1 MIEEPLLEAAP
12 AAPLFP
18 PAPIAP
24 REVTPRKRSVK
35 KAAKAGSPPAPA
47 DVAVPAP
54 APLPAPPPPIEPASS
69 VEHPSVEREPAGVAN
84 SESSDKGEAK
94 PRAKKTSAKATKKSA
109 KKAAVSDGATAE
121 LPVESMPAPE
131 RALAPEL
138 NLLPQ
143 EPSAPPEPPPPAPAL
158 PAEAPPK
165 PVRQRTTTQKGAS
178 KTAAANPV
186 AVEAAPVV
194 APTEEP
200 RAEPATV
207 APVAE
212 TVSAATPAPNPTLQH
227 PAPMR
232 AGDHSNRAPQQTGPS
247 AHRRGGPQEAAP
259 ATQDP
264 QQGEGRFRN
273 KWDKRNKF
281 RGRERQRDGQNGSQS
296 DGRDGDA
303 QQPREA
309 PPERPLGPPEPSEG
323 ILELTPKGYGFLRQ
337 KSRQW
342 AEFNQD
348 PWVSPEWIRNL
359 GLRTGMWIKGV
370 QREGHRGPQVTEI
383 TEVNGLPPDKIR
395 NLPLF
400 EELKAVNPCKRIQL
414 ETVSSRLTTRV
425 IDLFTPVGR
434 GQRGLIVAPPRAGKT
449 TLLEHIAEA
458 LTQNHPQ
465 MHLMVLLVDERPE
478 EVTEFRRALPNAEIH
493 ASSNDSDIKTHMR
506 TAVLAIERAKRLVE
520 CGQHVFILL
529 DSITRMARA
538 FNNAQKGG
546 ATATGGLGV
555 GALEMPRR
563 LFAAARNTRE
573 AGSLTI
579 LATTLIET
587 NSKMDEA
594 IFQEFKGTGNLELV
608 LDRKIAEQYIYPAVN
623 IFRSGTRREELLLPP
638 FQLEKIHMLRR
649 GLAGH
654 KPMEAIQRVITL
666 MERAPSNSQML
677 VELPGKSER

>member
-1 MIEEPLLEAAP
+1 VEHTAPRPAAPESTASPAAAP
-12 AAPLFP
+12 A
-18 PAPIAP
+18 
-24 REVTPRKRSVK
+24 RQDS
-35 KAAKAGSPPAPA
+35 
-47 DVAVPAP
+47 
-54 APLPAPPPPIEPASS
+54 PPPPPQ
-69 VEHPSVEREPAGVAN
+69 
-84 SESSDKGEAK
+84 
-94 PRAKKTSAKATKKSA
+94 ATTEGSQ
-109 KKAAVSDGATAE
+109 GG
-121 LPVESMPAPE
+121 PP
-131 RALAPEL
+131 
-138 NLLPQ
+138 
-143 EPSAPPEPPPPAPAL
+143 PSAEG
-158 PAEAPPK
+158 
-165 PVRQRTTTQKGAS
+165 QSQGQGQGQGQG
-178 KTAAANPV
+178 
-186 AVEAAPVV
+186 
-194 APTEEP
+194 
-200 RAEPATV
+200 
-207 APVAE
+207 
-212 TVSAATPAPNPTLQH
+212 QH
-227 PAPMR
+227 R
-232 AGDHSNRAPQQTGPS
+232 HDQQQHHG
-247 AHRRGGPQEAAP
+247 RE
-259 ATQDP
+259 
-264 QQGEGRFRN
+264 RFRN
-273 KWDKRNKF
+273 KWDKRN
-281 RGRERQRDGQNGSQS
+281 RWRDRHRDRDRDRDRDGQGQGQGGGQQNGEGGQH
-296 DGRDGDA
+296 

-342 AEFNQD
+342 ADFNQD

-359 GLRTGMWIKGV
+359 GLRGGMWVKGV

-383 TEVNGLPPDKIR
+383 TEVNGLPPEKIR
-395 NLPLF
+395 DLPLF
-400 EELKAVNPCKRIQL
+400 EELKAVNPNKRIQL
-414 ETVSSRLTTRV
+414 ETVGTRLTTRV

-458 LTQNHPQ
+458 VTANHPQ
-465 MHLMVLLVDERPE
+465 MHLMILLVDERPE

-493 ASSNDSDIKTHMR
+493 ASSNDSDIKTHLR
-506 TAVLAIERAKRLVE
+506 TAILAVERAKRLVE
-520 CGQHVFILL
+520 CGQHVFMLL

-546 ATATGGLGV
+546 ATASGGLGV

-638 FQLEKIHMLRR
+638 FQLEKIHILRR

-666 MERAPSNSQML
+666 MERSASNAQML
-677 VELPGKSER
+677 VELPGKTER